1 MISAP
6 TIIGQ
11 FKSYV
16 SKECGFPIWQKGFY
30 DHIIRDE
37 EDYINKAEYI
47 INNPLKWN
55 EDELYCK

>member
-6 TIIGQ
+6 TVIGQ
-11 FKSYV
+11 LKRYV
-16 SKECGFPIWQKGFY
+16 SKVCGFSIWQKGFY
-30 DHIIRDE
+30 DHIIRGE